1 MAYNETQMRKLTQ
14 LKNKVDDVREK
25 LGTVKNLFR
34 QQIALLERERHEGTL
49 AVAPARYAQ
58 EVQKML
64 RRAAPSLVR

>member
-34 QQIALLERERHEGTL
+34 QQIALLERER
-49 AVAPARYAQ
+49 
-58 EVQKML
+58 QKML
-64 RRAAPSLVR
+64 RRAATSLVR